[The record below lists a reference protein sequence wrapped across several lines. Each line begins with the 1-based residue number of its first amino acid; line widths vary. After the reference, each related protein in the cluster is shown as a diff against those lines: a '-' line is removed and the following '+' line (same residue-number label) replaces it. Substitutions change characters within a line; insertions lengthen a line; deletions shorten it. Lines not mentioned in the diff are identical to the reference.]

1 MLRAHHF
8 TKEPMHKLHNKFYAC
23 RAMYSIHSHTMS
35 HLFNQFTEKRIFGA
49 CIKIADIRPW
59 SGPTMQSGWTHT
71 ISGESL
77 DTARPWSDSMCPL
90 ALPASPLP
98 QQQTLK
104 IRKSQICNTMLAC
117 RPMMRCPVSKEAL
130 PFRLL
135 GNKTPAWQTQM
146 PHHATQRSPDAPQCT
161 KMLDGQRSTSM
172 ANEHALARPHGT
184 LASRRQ
190 HALRQRSDVKMAAMR
205 ATHVA
210 SARRRK
216 RCRARHNMTVKMI
229 IL

>member
-1 MLRAHHF
+1 
-8 TKEPMHKLHNKFYAC
+8 MH
-23 RAMYSIHSHTMS
+23 
-35 HLFNQFTEKRIFGA
+35 
-49 CIKIADIRPW
+49 KIADIRPW

-98 QQQTLK
+98 QQQALK
-104 IRKSQICNTMLAC
+104 IRKSQIYNTMLAC
-117 RPMMRCPVSKEAL
+117 RPMMRCPASKDAL

-146 PHHATQRSPDAPQCT
+146 PHHATQRSP
-161 KMLDGQRSTSM
+161 
-172 ANEHALARPHGT
+172 
-184 LASRRQ
+184 
-190 HALRQRSDVKMAAMR
+190 AMH

-216 RCRARHNMTVKMI
+216 RRTTRRGLGAETRTTHRKTHHDDSMI
-229 IL
+229 IF